1 MTGAA
6 YRAGVKKML
15 DTISNPHHEDT
26 HPLFPADLPPDFEP
40 DFPDAEE
47 DSEDNPSKKTAR
59 QNPSDGVYSYEYEA
73 IEAAQKLANETG
85 RKQNVM
91 AILHMEEDGYS
102 EVEYEITE
110 EDVFDGPNNWL
121 VKTLE
126 PKITRDNPSE
136 WRHGEFAEE
145 DPFEEYF

>member
-1 MTGAA
+1 MSWEVILKKE
-6 YRAGVKKML
+6 YR
-15 DTISNPHHEDT
+15 
-26 HPLFPADLPPDFEP
+26 
-40 DFPDAEE
+40 
-47 DSEDNPSKKTAR
+47 
-59 QNPSDGVYSYEYEA
+59 YEYEA

-110 EDVFDGPNNWL
+110 EAVFAGPSNWL

-126 PKITRDNPSE
+126 PKIQE
-136 WRHGEFAEE
+136 
-145 DPFEEYF
+145 